1 MILEEKLIEK
11 KINKKMKKIKFFHWD
26 CNMTKDIENVN
37 KKWNT
42 EMLGVK
48 KDNDETCEKNKYFLE
63 SQRLTFSLII
73 TIENH

>member
-42 EMLGVK
+42 EMLGVQ

>member
-1 MILEEKLIEK
+1 
-11 KINKKMKKIKFFHWD
+11 
-26 CNMTKDIENVN
+26 MTKDIENVN